1 VVVAAAAAAMEPE
14 VVVVPSYDLEDHYR
28 YSMPLPQEVVADQS
42 PYLVEEDC
50 NKK

>member
-1 VVVAAAAAAMEPE
+1 VVVVAAAAAMEPE
-14 VVVVPSYDLEDHYR
+14 VVVPSYDLGDHYR

-42 PYLVEEDC
+42 PYLAEEDC